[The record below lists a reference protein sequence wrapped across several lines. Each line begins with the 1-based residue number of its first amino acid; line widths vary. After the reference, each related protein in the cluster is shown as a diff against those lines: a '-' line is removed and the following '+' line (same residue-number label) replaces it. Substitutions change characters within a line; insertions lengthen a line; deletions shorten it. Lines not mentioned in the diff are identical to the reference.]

1 MYGELKLFACRAARE
16 LASEVAER
24 LALPLGGVDVFKFPN
39 DNTFVRITENVRET
53 DVFVFQTSCPPVDE
67 NLMELLIMLD
77 TVKRASAARVTAVMS
92 YFPYVRSDKKDQPR
106 VPITARLVADLLVT
120 AGADRIITMDLTA
133 EQIQGFFSVPSDH
146 LTAVPILA
154 NYYRGRIDC
163 SNLVVLAPDPG
174 AVKRARKCAQRLGAP
189 LVFLDKR
196 RLDDSGA
203 VEVTTIV
210 GNVAGKDVLFFDDE
224 VDSAGTLVLAVNE
237 VIRAGASRCFAAA
250 SHGVFSAPAFE
261 RIRSSPLVEVTVTN
275 SVPVEHAP
283 PAVKVLS
290 VAGLFAEAIRRT
302 HNGESI
308 TSLFL

>member
-1 MYGELKLFACRAARE
+1 MYRELKLFACRAASE

-67 NLMELLIMLD
+67 NLLELLIMLD

-133 EQIQGFFSVPSDH
+133 DQIQGFFSVPSDH

-154 NYYRGRIDC
+154 NYYRERIDC

-210 GNVAGKDVLFFDDE
+210 GSVAGKDVLFFDDE
-224 VDSAGTLVLAVNE
+224 IDSAGTLTLAVNE

-250 SHGVFSAPAFE
+250 SHGVFSPPAFE

-275 SVPVEHAP
+275 SVPVGQAP
-283 PAVKVLS
+283 PAVKILS